1 MMLQKQYLL
10 IRSLISIYGRYLSNL
25 SATFVSQ
32 AVSALSILFLTPV
45 FLKMLGAEQ
54 FGRYGVLLNVIL
66 LSSVFDFGLNMGLLR
81 KLIHQKEKSSWVI
94 NAMFFFFIFVFI
106 LSIPLFYFLYR
117 SEILKSDG
125 RFLNT
130 AFFTGLI
137 VIQNIVAVF
146 FDIIIQSANK
156 IFIGKLIRISKT
168 VIEFVVLFFVAAKG
182 SVSLLLLAT
191 AVINFFY
198 IAALFL
204 YSKKEINYKLSWSLF
219 RIAILWDHIKY
230 SFWYFQNTLA
240 SVLVYNAQV
249 ILISSFVDSASTAK
263 YLLVIRFFDVIR
275 TGLANFTMVLFPSLS
290 MLQAQANWKQLRKM
304 FLQVLLRVTIM
315 VLFVFSLVLTVGEK
329 LFTTWSSYDDHV
341 IIRLFQLYSVFLAL
355 LVIDHVPT
363 VFLSALKFN
372 KYPSIVGTI
381 QGLLALF
388 LCVYL
393 LPVYGI
399 VGAIYASLIALLC
412 TNLFFNPIYLFN
424 KINSH
429 YHQVNN

>member
-10 IRSLISIYGRYLSNL
+10 IRSLLSNYGRYLSNL

-32 AVSALSILFLTPV
+32 AVSALSILFLTPI
-45 FLKMLGAEQ
+45 FLKTLGAEQ
-54 FGRYGVLLNVIL
+54 FGQYGVLLNVIL

-81 KLIHQKEKSSWVI
+81 KLIHQKEKSNWVI
-94 NAMFFFFIFVFI
+94 NAMFFFFIFVFA

-130 AFFTGLI
+130 AFFTALI
-137 VIQNIVAVF
+137 VIQNIIAVF
-146 FDIIIQSANK
+146 FDIIIQSVNK

-168 VIEFVVLFFVAAKG
+168 IIEFIVLFFVTRKG

-198 IAALFL
+198 IGSLFL

-219 RIAILWDHIKY
+219 RITVLWDHIKY

-249 ILISSFVDSASTAK
+249 ILISSFVDGTSTAK

-290 MLQAQANWKQLRKM
+290 MLQAQSNWKQLRKM
-304 FLQVLLRVTIM
+304 FLQVLLRVTIL
-315 VLFVFSLVLTVGEK
+315 VLFVFSLVLTIGEK
-329 LFTTWSSYDDHV
+329 LFVTWSSYNDDI
-341 IIRLFQLYSVFLAL
+341 IIRLFQLYAVFLAL

-372 KYPSIVGTI
+372 KYPSIIGTI
-381 QGLLALF
+381 QGVLG
-388 LCVYL
+388 LCLSVWL

-399 VGAIYASLIALLC
+399 AGALYASLIAFFC
-412 TNLFFNPIYLFN
+412 TNLFFNPIYLFK

-429 YHQVNN
+429 YHQVNH